1 MSGGAENISLESF
14 SFNGNKF
21 RQDKT
26 LKATGGSRS
35 SNIRFAG
42 VTNGYIY
49 NVKSYDALL
58 HCIDVTYANDN
69 YYYEGDGNRV
79 PYALESKHIFIDN
92 CEAYGCGDDGIT
104 THHSLYYNF

>member
-1 MSGGAENISLESF
+1 IKMPNNSRLVGQGKDITTIKFMDETPAENIGITNLKMSGGAENISLESF

-21 RQDKT
+21 RQNKT

-49 NVKSYDALL
+49 N
-58 HCIDVTYANDN
+58 
-69 YYYEGDGNRV
+69 
-79 PYALESKHIFIDN
+79 
-92 CEAYGCGDDGIT
+92 
-104 THHSLYYNF
+104 